1 MEDQRVYIDDFGRM
15 YRIKHPVP
23 LSEPPKNLRI
33 ARTSKPWA
41 TYRRMLGTV
50 IPAFFLMYVLL
61 FLVIGLISLEPVIVL
76 ISGLCSAPL
85 IFFILSLHKTRLVHV
100 QLAVPDKMG
109 SEAHAISA
117 GVSLRTPVRTKF
129 SRFLIKDDSILD
141 VPPNGQLWGIFSAVI
156 LVGASISAM
165 LYSEV
170 ESLEIIAVLAFI
182 LIGIPIWFVGF
193 SLPVLAWW
201 GTSNKLLGL
210 PTRRRDAEA
219 WLMAGMASAFP
230 AFIFNS
236 LIAPKL
242 VSPIDSVYWT
252 EFSLLAVGAPLCEEI
267 FKAMAV
273 ALFLPYIKGPKHGF
287 QVGFTVG
294 LGFALIENFQ
304 YIGYSL
310 LGGPVGLSFTILVRG
325 IGSIPGHAVWTAIT
339 GTAIGWLATD
349 KELKAKLSWK
359 ARTMAISAIDI
370 IEGIGI
376 DTDGDGDLSGF
387 DGSRPTMEDAVTQA
401 SKENQES
408 KPWMIIGQETS
419 EGDLTGPGL
428 GMGDFSL
435 DYEKNP
441 TIHNL
446 PGIHTPRGVASA
458 LSLSIAGHSFWNG
471 SSFLSFSAAESLGLG
486 ETGSTFAAFS
496 WIFFLIC
503 SVLFVARGVIRGVNS
518 LE

>member
-1 MEDQRVYIDDFGRM
+1 M
-15 YRIKHPVP
+15 
-23 LSEPPKNLRI
+23 
-33 ARTSKPWA
+33 
-41 TYRRMLGTV
+41 
-50 IPAFFLMYVLL
+50 
-61 FLVIGLISLEPVIVL
+61 
-76 ISGLCSAPL
+76 
-85 IFFILSLHKTRLVHV
+85 KTTL
-100 QLAVPDKMG
+100 
-109 SEAHAISA
+109 
-117 GVSLRTPVRTKF
+117 
-129 SRFLIKDDSILD
+129 SRFLVKDDSILD
-141 VPPNGQLWGIFSAVI
+141 VPPNRQLWGIFSAVI
-156 LVGASISAM
+156 LVGVTISAM

-170 ESLEIIAVLAFI
+170 ESLEIIAVLLFI

-236 LIAPKL
+236 LIAPEI
-242 VSPIDSVYWT
+242 VPFDSVYWT

-304 YIGYSL
+304 YIGFSL

-325 IGSIPGHAVWTAIT
+325 IGSIPGHAVWTAIS
-339 GTAIGWLATD
+339 GTAIGWMATD

-359 ARTMAISAIDI
+359 ARSMAISAIDI
-370 IEGIGI
+370 VEGIGI

-387 DGSRPTMEDAVTQA
+387 DGSRPTMADAVNQA
-401 SKENQES
+401 SKENEES
-408 KPWMIIGQETS
+408 KPWMIIGQETDADNLTDS
-419 EGDLTGPGL
+419 EL
-428 GMGDFSL
+428 GVRGFSVAYAEYRVSRAL
-435 DYEKNP
+435 S
-441 TIHNL
+441 
-446 PGIHTPRGVASA
+446 GIHTPRGVAPA
-458 LSLSIAGHSFWNG
+458 LALSIAGHSFWNG
-471 SSFLSFSAAESLGLG
+471 SSFLSLSAAQLLGLG
-486 ETGSTFAAFS
+486 ELGSTLAAFA
-496 WIFFLIC
+496 WIIFLIC
-503 SVLFVARGVIRGVNS
+503 SVLLVARGVIRGVNS

>member
-1 MEDQRVYIDDFGRM
+1 MEDQRVYLDEIGRM
-15 YRIKHPVP
+15 YRIKAPVP
-23 LSEPPKNLRI
+23 LSEPPDNLRI

-41 TYRRMLGTV
+41 TYLRMLSTV

-61 FLVIGLISLEPVIVL
+61 FLVIGLISLDPGVVL

-85 IFFILSLHKTRLVHV
+85 VVFILSLHKPRLVHV
-100 QLAVPDKMG
+100 QLAVPDEMG
-109 SEAHAISA
+109 SQAHAIST
-117 GVSLRTPVRTKF
+117 GVSLMTPMKTTL
-129 SRFLIKDDSILD
+129 SRFLVKDDSILD
-141 VPPNGQLWGIFSAVI
+141 VPPNRQLWGIFSAVI
-156 LVGASISAM
+156 LVGVTISAM

-170 ESLEIIAVLAFI
+170 ESLEIIAVLLFI

-236 LIAPKL
+236 LIAPEII
-242 VSPIDSVYWT
+242 PFDSVYWT
-252 EFSLLAVGAPLCEEI
+252 EFSLLAVGAPFCEEI

-304 YIGYSL
+304 YIGFSL

-325 IGSIPGHAVWTAIT
+325 IGSIPGHAVWTAIS
-339 GTAIGWLATD
+339 GTAIGWMATD

-359 ARTMAISAIDI
+359 ARSMAISAIDI
-370 IEGIGI
+370 AEGIGI

-387 DGSRPTMEDAVTQA
+387 DGSRPTMADALNQA
-401 SKENQES
+401 SKENEES
-408 KPWMIIGQETS
+408 KPWMIIGQETDAGNSTDS
-419 EGDLTGPGL
+419 EL
-428 GMGDFSL
+428 GVGGFSVAYAEYRVSRAL
-435 DYEKNP
+435 S
-441 TIHNL
+441 
-446 PGIHTPRGVASA
+446 GIHTPRGVAPA
-458 LSLSIAGHSFWNG
+458 LALSIAGHSFWNG
-471 SSFLSFSAAESLGLG
+471 SSFLSLSAAQLLGLG
-486 ETGSTFAAFS
+486 ELGSTLAAFA
-496 WIFFLIC
+496 WIIFLIC

>member
-1 MEDQRVYIDDFGRM
+1 MEDQRVYIDDLGRM
-15 YRIKHPVP
+15 YRIKEPVP

-41 TYRRMLGTV
+41 TYLRMLGTV

-61 FLVIGLISLEPVIVL
+61 FLVIGLVSLEPGIVL

-85 IFFILSLHKTRLVHV
+85 VFFILSLHKPRLVHV
-100 QLAVPDKMG
+100 QLAVPDEMG

-117 GVSLRTPVRTKF
+117 GVSLRTPMRTNF
-129 SRFLIKDDSILD
+129 SRFLVKDDSILD
-141 VPPNGQLWGIFSAVI
+141 VPPNRQLWGFFTAVI
-156 LVGASISAM
+156 MVGASISAL
-165 LYSEV
+165 LYSEI

-182 LIGIPIWFVGF
+182 LVGIPIWFVGF

-236 LIAPKL
+236 LIAPEL
-242 VSPIDSVYWT
+242 VPFDSVYWND
-252 EFSLLAVGAPLCEEI
+252 FSLLAVGAPFCEEI
-267 FKAMAV
+267 FKAIAV

-304 YIGYSL
+304 YIGLSL

-325 IGSIPGHAVWTAIT
+325 IGSIPGHAVWTAIS
-339 GTAIGWLATD
+339 GTAIGWMATD

-359 ARTMAISAIDI
+359 ARSMAISAIDI
-370 IEGIGI
+370 AEGIGI

-387 DGSRPTMEDAVTQA
+387 DGSRPTMEDAVNQA
-401 SKENQES
+401 SKENEES
-408 KPWMIIGQETS
+408 KPWMIIGQETDW
-419 EGDLTGPGL
+419 GDLPSQGA

-441 TIHNL
+441 NTQKI
-446 PGIHTPRGVASA
+446 PGIHTPRGVFPA

-471 SSFLSFSAAESLGLG
+471 SSFLSFSVAENLGMG
-486 ETGSTFAAFS
+486 EVESTVAAFS
-496 WIFFLIC
+496 WIIFLIF

>member
-1 MEDQRVYIDDFGRM
+1 MEDQRMYIDEIGRM
-15 YRIKHPVP
+15 YRIKEPVP
-23 LSEPPKNLRI
+23 LSEPPMSLRI
-33 ARTSKPWA
+33 ARTSKPWS
-41 TYRRMLGTV
+41 TYLRMLGTV

-61 FLVIGLISLEPVIVL
+61 FLVIGLITLEPGIVL

-85 IFFILSLHKTRLVHV
+85 VIFILSLHKPRLVHV
-100 QLAVPDKMG
+100 QLAVPDEMG
-109 SEAHAISA
+109 SEAHAISPA
-117 GVSLRTPVRTKF
+117 VSLRTPMKTKF
-129 SRFLIKDDSILD
+129 SRFLVKDDSILD
-141 VPPNGQLWGIFSAVI
+141 VPPNRQLWAIFSAVV

-182 LIGIPIWFVGF
+182 LASIPIWFVGF

-210 PTRRRDAEA
+210 PTRRREAEA

-236 LIAPKL
+236 LVAPKL
-242 VSPIDSVYWT
+242 IPFDSDYWT
-252 EFSLLAVGAPLCEEI
+252 DFSLLAVGAPVCEEI

-273 ALFLPYIKGPKHGF
+273 AIFLPYIKGPKHGF

-304 YIGYSL
+304 YIGISL
-310 LGGPVGLSFTILVRG
+310 LGGPVGLSFTILIRG
-325 IGSIPGHAVWTAIT
+325 IGSIPGHAVWTGIS
-339 GTAIGWLATD
+339 GIAIGWLATD

-359 ARTMAISAIDI
+359 ARSMAISAIDVV
-370 IEGIGI
+370 EGIGI

-387 DGSRPTMEDAVTQA
+387 DGPRPTIDEAVIQA
-401 SKENQES
+401 SRETVES
-408 KPWMIIGQETS
+408 KPWMILGQETLGGDETES
-419 EGDLTGPGL
+419 EFGVEDFTLT
-428 GMGDFSL
+428 
-435 DYEKNP
+435 YQKNLAYQ
-441 TIHNL
+441 NYSGFL
-446 PGIHTPRGVASA
+446 TPRGIAPA

-471 SSFLSFSAAESLGLG
+471 SSFLSLTAAEWLGLG
-486 ETGSTFAAFS
+486 ETGSTLAVLS
-496 WIFFLIC
+496 WIIFLVC
-503 SVLFVARGVIRGVNS
+503 SVLLVARGVIRGVNS

>member
-1 MEDQRVYIDDFGRM
+1 MQDQRVYIDEMGRM
-15 YRIKHPVP
+15 YRIKEPTP

-33 ARTSKPWA
+33 ARTSKPWS
-41 TYRRMLGTV
+41 TYLRMLGTV

-61 FLVIGLISLEPVIVL
+61 FLVIGIINLEPAIVL
-76 ISGLCSAPL
+76 ISGICSAPL
-85 IFFILSLHKTRLVHV
+85 LFFIFSLHKPRLVHV
-100 QLAVPDKMG
+100 QLAVPDEMG

-117 GVSLRTPVRTKF
+117 GVSLFTPMRTKF
-129 SRFLIKDDSILD
+129 SRFLVKDDSILD
-141 VPPNGQLWGIFSAVI
+141 VPPTRQLWGIFSAVI
-156 LVGASISAM
+156 LLGASISAM

-170 ESLEIIAVLAFI
+170 ESLELIAVFAFI

-201 GTSNKLLGL
+201 GTSHKSLGL

-230 AFIFNS
+230 AFLFNS
-236 LIAPKL
+236 LVAPKITPL
-242 VSPIDSVYWT
+242 DSDYWI
-252 EFSLLAVGAPLCEEI
+252 EFSLLAVWAPLCEEI

-273 ALFLPYIKGPKHGF
+273 AVFLPYIKGPKHGF

-304 YIGYSL
+304 YIGFSL

-325 IGSIPGHAVWTAIT
+325 IGSIPGHAVWTAIS
-339 GTAIGWLATD
+339 GTAIGWLASD

-359 ARTMAISAIDI
+359 ARSMAISAIDI
-370 IEGIGI
+370 AEGMGF

-387 DGSRPTMEDAVTQA
+387 DGSRPTIEEAVRQA
-401 SKENQES
+401 SRETEES
-408 KPWMIIGQETS
+408 KPWMILGNENHEANATDS
-419 EGDLTGPGL
+419 EL
-428 GMGDFSL
+428 GIGDFSL
-435 DYEKNP
+435 DYEKKP
-441 TIHNL
+441 VIRNL
-446 PGIHTPRGVASA
+446 AGIHTPRGVVPA
-458 LSLSIAGHSFWNG
+458 LVLSIAGHSFWNG
-471 SSFLSFSAAESLGLG
+471 SSFLSYSATESLGMG
-486 ETGSTFAAFS
+486 EFESNLAVFS
-496 WIFFLIC
+496 WIILLIS

>member
-1 MEDQRVYIDDFGRM
+1 MEDQRVYIDEIGRM
-15 YRIKHPVP
+15 YRIKETVP
-23 LSEPPKNLRI
+23 LSEPPNNLRI

-61 FLVIGLISLEPVIVL
+61 FLVIGLTLLEPGIVL

-85 IFFILSLHKTRLVHV
+85 IFFILSLHKPRLVHV
-100 QLAVPDKMG
+100 QLAVPDEMG
-109 SEAHAISA
+109 SEAHAISP
-117 GVSLRTPVRTKF
+117 GVSLRTPMRTKF
-129 SRFLIKDDSILD
+129 SRFLVKDDSILD
-141 VPPNGQLWGIFSAVI
+141 VPPNRQLWGIFSAVI
-156 LVGASISAM
+156 LVGASLSAM

-170 ESLEIIAVLAFI
+170 ESLEVIAVLAFI
-182 LIGIPIWFVGF
+182 LVGIPIWFVGF

-236 LIAPKL
+236 LIAPEL
-242 VSPIDSVYWT
+242 IPFDSVYWT
-252 EFSLLAVGAPLCEEI
+252 EFSLLAVGAPFCEEI

-304 YIGYSL
+304 YIGISL

-325 IGSIPGHAVWTAIT
+325 IGSIPGHAVWTAIS
-339 GTAIGWLATD
+339 GTAIGWMATD

-359 ARTMAISAIDI
+359 ARSMAISAIDI
-370 IEGIGI
+370 AEGIGI

-387 DGSRPTMEDAVTQA
+387 DGSRPTLEEAVNQA
-401 SKENQES
+401 SKEIDET
-408 KPWMIIGQETS
+408 KPWMILGQEKD
-419 EGDLTGPGL
+419 GANVPGSKL
-428 GMGDFSL
+428 GVEDFSL
-435 DYEKNP
+435 TYEKN
-441 TIHNL
+441 TIAQNHL
-446 PGIHTPRGVASA
+446 GIHTPRGVAPA
-458 LSLSIAGHSFWNG
+458 LALSIAGHSFWNG
-471 SSFLSFSAAESLGLG
+471 SSFLSFSAAESLGIG
-486 ETGSTFAAFS
+486 EVGSTLAAFS
-496 WIFFLIC
+496 WIIFLIC
-503 SVLFVARGVIRGVNS
+503 SVLLVARGVIRGVNS

>member
-1 MEDQRVYIDDFGRM
+1 MEEQRVYIDNFGRM
-15 YRIKHPVP
+15 YRIKEPVP

-33 ARTSKPWA
+33 ARTSKPWS
-41 TYRRMLGTV
+41 TYLRMLGTV
-50 IPAFFLMYVLL
+50 IPAFFLMYLLL
-61 FLVIGLISLEPVIVL
+61 FLVIGLTSLEPGMVL
-76 ISGLCSAPL
+76 LSGLCSAPL
-85 IFFILSLHKTRLVHV
+85 VFFIMSLHKPRLVHV
-100 QLAVPDKMG
+100 QLAVPDEMG

-117 GVSLRTPVRTKF
+117 GVSLRTPMRTKF
-129 SRFLIKDDSILD
+129 SRFLVKDDSILD
-141 VPPNGQLWGIFSAVI
+141 VPPNRQLWGIFSAVI

-236 LIAPKL
+236 LIAPEII
-242 VSPIDSVYWT
+242 PFDSVFWT
-252 EFSLLAVGAPLCEEI
+252 EFSLLAIGAPFCEEI

-304 YIGYSL
+304 YIGVSL
-310 LGGPVGLSFTILVRG
+310 LGGPVGLSFTILIRG
-325 IGSIPGHAVWTAIT
+325 IGSIPGHAVWTAIS
-339 GTAIGWLATD
+339 GTAIGWMATD

-359 ARTMAISAIDI
+359 ARSMAISAIDI
-370 IEGIGI
+370 AEGIGI

-387 DGSRPTMEDAVTQA
+387 DGSRPTMEDAVNQA
-401 SKENQES
+401 SKENEES
-408 KPWMIIGQETS
+408 KPWMIIDQETAQ
-419 EGDLTGPGL
+419 GDFTAPGI
-428 GMGDFSL
+428 GMGSFSL
-435 DYEKNP
+435 DYEKGP
-441 TIHNL
+441 SIQNL
-446 PGIHTPRGVASA
+446 PGIHTPRGVVPA

-471 SSFLSFSAAESLGLG
+471 SSFFSFPVAEWLGLG
-486 ETGSTFAAFS
+486 GTGSTLAAFS
-496 WIFFLIC
+496 WIIFLIF

>member
-1 MEDQRVYIDDFGRM
+1 MEDQRVYIDEIGRM
-15 YRIKHPVP
+15 YRIKETVP
-23 LSEPPKNLRI
+23 LSEPPNNLRI

-61 FLVIGLISLEPVIVL
+61 FLVIGLIRLEPGIVL
-76 ISGLCSAPL
+76 LSGLCSAPL
-85 IFFILSLHKTRLVHV
+85 VFFILSLHKPRLVHV
-100 QLAVPDKMG
+100 QLAVPDEMG
-109 SEAHAISA
+109 SEAHAISP

-129 SRFLIKDDSILD
+129 SRFLVKDDSILD
-141 VPPNGQLWGIFSAVI
+141 VPPNRQLWGIFSAVI
-156 LVGASISAM
+156 LVGASLSAM
-165 LYSEV
+165 LYSEI
-170 ESLEIIAVLAFI
+170 ESLEVIAVLAFI

-236 LIAPKL
+236 LIAPEL
-242 VSPIDSVYWT
+242 IQFDSVYWK
-252 EFSLLAVGAPLCEEI
+252 EFSLVAVGAPFCEEI

-304 YIGYSL
+304 YIGLSL

-325 IGSIPGHAVWTAIT
+325 IGSIPGHAVWTAIS
-339 GTAIGWLATD
+339 GTAIGWMATD
-349 KELKAKLSWK
+349 TELKAKLSWK
-359 ARTMAISAIDI
+359 ARSMAISAIDI
-370 IEGIGI
+370 AEGIGF

-387 DGSRPTMEDAVTQA
+387 DGSRPTLEESMKQA
-401 SKENQES
+401 SNEIDET
-408 KPWMIIGQETS
+408 KPWMILGQETDGGNVPDS
-419 EGDLTGPGL
+419 KL
-428 GMGDFSL
+428 GVEDFSL
-435 DYEKNP
+435 TYEKN
-441 TIHNL
+441 TISQNHL
-446 PGIHTPRGVASA
+446 GIHTPRGVTPA
-458 LSLSIAGHSFWNG
+458 LALSIAGHSFWNG
-471 SSFLSFSAAESLGLG
+471 SSFLSFSAAESLGIG
-486 ETGSTFAAFS
+486 EAGSTLAVFS
-496 WIFFLIC
+496 WIIFLIC

>member
-1 MEDQRVYIDDFGRM
+1 MEDQRVYIDEIGRM
-15 YRIKHPVP
+15 YRIKETVP
-23 LSEPPKNLRI
+23 LSEPPNNLRI

-61 FLVIGLISLEPVIVL
+61 FLVIGLIRLEPGIVL
-76 ISGLCSAPL
+76 LSGLCSAPL
-85 IFFILSLHKTRLVHV
+85 VLLILSLHKPRLVHV
-100 QLAVPDKMG
+100 QLAVPDEMG
-109 SEAHAISA
+109 SEAHAISP
-117 GVSLRTPVRTKF
+117 GVSLRTPMRTKF

-141 VPPNGQLWGIFSAVI
+141 VPPNRQLWGIFSAVI
-156 LVGASISAM
+156 LVGASLSAM

-170 ESLEIIAVLAFI
+170 ESLEVIAVLAFI

-236 LIAPKL
+236 LIAPEL
-242 VSPIDSVYWT
+242 IQFDSVYWK
-252 EFSLLAVGAPLCEEI
+252 EFSLVAVGAPFCEEI

-304 YIGYSL
+304 YIGLSL
-310 LGGPVGLSFTILVRG
+310 LGGPAGLSFTILVRG
-325 IGSIPGHAVWTAIT
+325 IGSIPGHAVWTAIS
-339 GTAIGWLATD
+339 GTAIGWMATD

-359 ARTMAISAIDI
+359 ARSMAISAIDI
-370 IEGIGI
+370 AEGIGF

-387 DGSRPTMEDAVTQA
+387 DGSRPTLEESMKQA
-401 SKENQES
+401 SNEIDET
-408 KPWMIIGQETS
+408 KPWMILGQETDGGNVPDS
-419 EGDLTGPGL
+419 KL
-428 GMGDFSL
+428 GVEDFSL
-435 DYEKNP
+435 TYEKNSIP
-441 TIHNL
+441 QNHL
-446 PGIHTPRGVASA
+446 GIHTPRGVTPA
-458 LSLSIAGHSFWNG
+458 LALSIAGHSFWNG
-471 SSFLSFSAAESLGLG
+471 SSFLSFSAAESLGIG
-486 ETGSTFAAFS
+486 EAGSTLAVFS
-496 WIFFLIC
+496 WIIFLIC